1 MRKLLLA
8 LAMTALTYDTSAAA
22 NLEIDDLLGRWCGD
36 VANYTFSRT
45 QLSVVRLDGKKLAK
59 GPVLT
64 IAKTEGRAD
73 QIDVYWLPVK
83 KADNF
88 TRFELSTNKRLLIQL
103 PNADED
109 GKAIGDKGPRRE
121 FRRC

>member
-22 NLEIDDLLGRWCGD
+22 NLEIDDILGRWCGD
-36 VANYTFSRT
+36 VGNYTFSRT
-45 QLSVVRLDGKKLAK
+45 QLSVTRLDGKKPIN
-59 GPVLT
+59 GPVLK
-64 IAKTEGRAD
+64 IAKTEGRPD
-73 QIDVYWLPVK
+73 QIDVYWLPL

-88 TRFELSTNKRLLIQL
+88 TRFELSTDKRLLIQL
-103 PNADED
+103 PNVDED

>member
-8 LAMTALTYDTSAAA
+8 LAIAALAYGTSAAA
-22 NLEIDDLLGRWCGD
+22 NLEIDDILGRWCGD
-36 VANYTFSRT
+36 VGNYTFSRA
-45 QLSVVRLDGKKLAK
+45 QLSVARLDGKKLTN
-59 GPVLT
+59 GPVLK

-73 QIDVYWLPVK
+73 QIDVHWLPLK
-83 KADNF
+83 KEGNL
-88 TRFELSTNKRLLIQL
+88 TRFELSADKRLLIQL
-103 PNADED
+103 PNVNED

>member
-8 LAMTALTYDTSAAA
+8 LAIAALSYDTSAAA
-22 NLEIDDLLGRWCGD
+22 NLEIDDILGRWCGD
-36 VANYTFSRT
+36 VGKYTFSRT
-45 QLSVVRLDGKKLAK
+45 QLSVARLDRKKLTN
-59 GPVLT
+59 GPVLK
-64 IAKTEGRAD
+64 IAKTEGRSD
-73 QIDVYWLPVK
+73 QLDVYWVPL

-88 TRFELSTNKRLLIQL
+88 TRFELSTDKRLLIQL
-103 PNADED
+103 PNVNED